1 MPKQMYT
8 LNDFSGGIN
17 NLQDPRDI
25 KDSEFVF
32 IKNFSIDQRGALK
45 TAGSVQSSDYFDGQA
60 QLSNYVETKAAVI
73 EGAGGFGL
81 FYFESDHGLLEV
93 TSVSGNTI
101 SFVSAGGGGATP

>member
-1 MPKQMYT
+1 
-8 LNDFSGGIN
+8 
-17 NLQDPRDI
+17 
-25 KDSEFVF
+25 
-32 IKNFSIDQRGALK
+32 
-45 TAGSVQSSDYFDGQA
+45 
-60 QLSNYVETKAAVI
+60 LSNYVETKAAVI